1 MYLKTLKLVGFKSFA
16 DRTRL
21 EFRPGVTVVVGPNGA
36 GKSNLVDAVAW
47 VMGNQSPKSLRT
59 TKMDDVVFAGTATRP
74 ALSRAEVT
82 VIFDNSDRLLPIDL
96 EEVAITRRL
105 YRDGSSDYEIN
116 GVQCRLLDISELLS
130 DSGVGRLQHVIV
142 GQGQI
147 DAILSEGPEQHRSVI
162 EEAAGILKHRMRKE
176 KALRRIERTDT
187 DLVRLNDLL
196 AELERQMRPLKR
208 QAEAATRYLKVTAE
222 VRSLTLYLGGNDLRR
237 LDARLSAVEAER
249 TTHQSQRAGIDA
261 ELVEL
266 NRMLELAEHRAA
278 SVATDLERDSTAAAH
293 LETTVERLRRV
304 AQVSHERHRTRQAR
318 IEGAVERLNDLEGER
333 QALTA
338 QIDSD
343 RHVEGEA
350 RIAAELAERRLAG
363 LEDEDRLLA
372 AQENLSS
379 EGAGAVAR
387 GDLLAMEGAA
397 MRDAKEEESLSQ
409 RWAVIEGHLADEE
422 AETSRLDAEIRELDN
437 LTGAAQRAYQEAG
450 RWRRRDQGHWEQAE
464 LAHSEARLASAA
476 AKARLDAFRSAAQ
489 GLADPDAR
497 RLIEESR
504 GAIGSVG
511 GLLDLP
517 MELAA
522 AVDAALGGYR
532 DAVVFSDAMTLEA
545 AVGRLKNAGL
555 GGVPVVIGPPGG
567 GAPARAVA
575 KAFGV
580 DALVDLL
587 GSRANPDL
595 ALHLLGDVV
604 VVEGW
609 SEAWKLVA
617 KHPDIRVVT
626 PDGDLVT
633 GHGIRVAAPDG
644 FTPAMVEAAATEL
657 EQSERDMARTHSLL
671 VSARRA
677 FEKAR
682 AAERLA
688 LEGLEELEARIAG
701 ATEALGRARRAET
714 SHRAEAERLTE
725 RRTSLGHEAA
735 TRADAMSRLTERLA
749 ALEGAQARE
758 QQVWEELNR
767 RRVDLAAS
775 RLEARSAWQETV
787 AALSAISERKA
798 LSESRLEAIS
808 AELEAPPPDERSQ
821 AGLRRLEVVEGG
833 ARQAIEVLRAHIE
846 TLRSRQADLRDRASQ
861 TSASVEEMRRRHTAL
876 TDEAASSRERLNVLT
891 VEAAELRV
899 RREAAAES
907 LRREVDASEEQ
918 ALSEEMP
925 NLDPGV
931 DATDRLTSKRA
942 ELRRMG
948 QVNPLAADEYAQ
960 MAERH
965 QFLDNQLGD
974 LQRSRRELDK
984 VIKALDEEIEQ
995 QFLEAFHEVSYS
1007 FEQHFGVLFPGG
1019 RGRLRLGDPESPLTS
1034 GVEIDAQPLGKKVSQ
1049 LSLLSGG
1056 ERSLAALAFLFAVFK
1071 ARPSPFYLLDEVE
1084 AALDDANLR
1093 RFLRLV
1099 EVFRADAQLVVV
1111 THQQQTMEVADV
1123 LYGVTM
1129 EPGGSSKV
1137 IAKQLTAAGH
1147 KL

>member
-59 TKMDDVVFAGTATRP
+59 AKMEDVVFAGTTTRT

-147 DAILSEGPEQHRSVI
+147 DAILNEGPEQHRSVI

-208 QAEAATRYLKVTAE
+208 QAEAATRYLNVTAE
-222 VRSLTLYLGGNDLRR
+222 VRSLTLYLGGNELRR
-237 LDARLSAVEAER
+237 LDAGLSAVEAER
-249 TTHQSQRAGIDA
+249 LRGQSQLSDIDA
-261 ELVEL
+261 ELAGL
-266 NRMLELAEHRAA
+266 NNKLEMAEHRAA

-293 LETTVERLRRV
+293 LETTVERLKRV
-304 AQVSHERHRTRQAR
+304 AQVAHERHRTRQAR
-318 IEGAVERLNDLEGER
+318 MEGAVERVSDLEGER
-333 QALTA
+333 RALTS
-338 QIDSD
+338 QLDSD
-343 RHVEGEA
+343 RHHEEEA
-350 RIAAELAERRLAG
+350 RVAAELAERRLAG

-387 GDLLAMEGAA
+387 GDLLAMEAAA
-397 MRDAKEEESLSQ
+397 MRDAKEAESLSQ
-409 RWAVIEGHLADEE
+409 RLAVIEGHVADEDTE
-422 AETSRLDAEIRELDN
+422 ISRLDAEIRELDN
-437 LTGAAQRAYQEAG
+437 LTGTAQRAYQEAG
-450 RWRRRDQGHWEQAE
+450 RSRQRDQGDWEQAE
-464 LAHSEARLASAA
+464 LAHSEARLATAA
-476 AKARLDAFRSAAQ
+476 AKARLDALRSAAA
-489 GLADPDAR
+489 GMADPDAR
-497 RLIEESR
+497 RLLEGSS
-504 GAIGSVG
+504 GALGPVG
-511 GLLDLP
+511 ALLALP
-517 MELAA
+517 KELAA

-532 DAVVFSDAMTLEA
+532 DSVVFYDNSTLEA
-545 AVGRLKNAGL
+545 AVGRLKTAGL
-555 GGVPVVIGPPGG
+555 GGVPVVIGSPGG
-567 GAPARAVA
+567 SAPARTVA
-575 KAFGV
+575 KAWGV

-587 GSRANPDL
+587 SSRANSDL
-595 ALHLLGDVV
+595 ALRLLGDVV

-609 SEAWKLVA
+609 AEAWRLVA
-617 KHPDIRVVT
+617 KHPEIRAVT

-633 GHGIRVAAPDG
+633 ANGIRAAAP
-644 FTPAMVEAAATEL
+644 TSSSTAMVEAAAAEL
-657 EQSERDMARTHSLL
+657 EQAERDMARTHSLL

-677 FEKAR
+677 FEQAR

-688 LEGLEELEARIAG
+688 LEELEELETRIAG
-701 ATEALGRARRAET
+701 ATEALGRARRAGT

-725 RRTSLGHEAA
+725 RRVSLGQEAA
-735 TRADAMSRLTERLA
+735 TRADAMRRLTERLA
-749 ALEGAQARE
+749 ALEGEQARE

-767 RRVDLAAS
+767 RRLDLAAS
-775 RLEARSAWQETV
+775 REEARSAWQEAV
-787 AALSAISERKA
+787 AVLSAISERKA
-798 LSESRLEAIS
+798 LVESRLEALS
-808 AELEAPPPDERSQ
+808 AELEAPPPDERSL
-821 AGLRRLEVVEGG
+821 AGLRRLEVVETG
-833 ARQAIEVLRAHIE
+833 ARTAIEVLAAHVEI
-846 TLRSRQADLRDRASQ
+846 LRSRQADLRRQ
-861 TSASVEEMRRRHTAL
+861 TSETTASHGEMRRRQ
-876 TDEAASSRERLNVLT
+876 AAFSEDASSSRERLNVLT

-918 ALSEEMP
+918 ALVEAMP
-925 NLDPGV
+925 SLDPGV
-931 DATDRLTSKRA
+931 DASERLTSKRA

-948 QVNPLAADEYAQ
+948 QVNPLAADEYAH

-995 QFLEAFHEVSYS
+995 RFLEAFHEVSYN

-1019 RGRLRLGDPESPLTS
+1019 RGRLRLTEPDSPLAS
-1034 GVEIDAQPLGKKVSQ
+1034 GVEIEAQPLGKRVSQ

-1084 AALDDANLR
+1084 AALDDSNLR

-1099 EVFRADAQLVVV
+1099 EVFRSDAQLVVV